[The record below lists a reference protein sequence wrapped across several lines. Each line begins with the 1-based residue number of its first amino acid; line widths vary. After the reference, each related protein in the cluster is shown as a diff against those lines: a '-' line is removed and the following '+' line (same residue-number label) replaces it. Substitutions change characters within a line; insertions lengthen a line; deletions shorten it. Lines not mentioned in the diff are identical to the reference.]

1 MIQRSLHLF
10 TGLCLVLAACSDS
23 DSSTGTG
30 GTAGAGGTGGTGA
43 AGGGG
48 GSQYA
53 ALYDCEETAFAEAKP
68 LSGPNFDLSMG
79 GFLTEPATDTFVVH
93 ATQIYFTEEQY
104 DPFYA
109 MAGKVIG
116 ELASTEGLIAWTV
129 GGDDACGVARTM
141 GLWESE
147 EALYK
152 FIATGAHA
160 EAMAKTTELS
170 LTGRTTHFTVSKE
183 EAEALSWD
191 VARQKL
197 EAIEPSAVYE

>member
-1 MIQRSLHLF
+1 MINRSLFLF
-10 TGLCLVLAACSDS
+10 AGLLVSLAACSDS
-23 DSSTGTG
+23 DSSTSSGGTG
-30 GTAGAGGTGGTGA
+30 GAGGTGAGA

-53 ALYDCEETAFAEAKP
+53 ALYDCEEAAFGEAKP

-79 GFLTEPATDTFVVH
+79 GFLTEPTSDTFVVH

-104 DPFYA
+104 DPFFA

-116 ELASTEGLIAWTV
+116 ELANTEGLIAWTV
-129 GGDDACGVARTM
+129 GSDDTCGVARTM

-170 LTGRTTHFTVSKE
+170 ITGRTTHFTVTKE